1 MKKILPFILLTAL
14 IVCLA
19 AACSAGNESRELSTT
34 AVTDAAGQTRYYEP
48 VTNENGETVTDENG
62 GAVFAEIETDTDGTA
77 VTNRSGE
84 YVTADKTTVFQP
96 QNTADSSAG
105 NTENSGAG
113 SGADNE
119 IPFEPGGEDTTA
131 TTAERAT
138 TTTAPQTTDPGVT
151 TTQSATDSEGWINK
165 WY

>member
-1 MKKILPFILLTAL
+1 MKKILPCILLTVL

-19 AACSAGNESRELSTT
+19 AACSAGNESSELSTT

-48 VTNENGETVTDENG
+48 VTDENGETVTDENG
-62 GAVFAEIETDTDGTA
+62 SAVFAEIETDTGGTA

-96 QNTADSSAG
+96 QNTADNSAG
-105 NTENSGAG
+105 NTEISGAG

-138 TTTAPQTTDPGVT
+138 TTTAPQTTDPDVT

>member
-1 MKKILPFILLTAL
+1 MKKILPFILLTVL

-19 AACSAGNESRELSTT
+19 AACSAGNESSELSTT

-48 VTNENGETVTDENG
+48 VTDENGETVTDENG
-62 GAVFAEIETDTDGTA
+62 GAVFAEIEINTDGTA

-96 QNTADSSAG
+96 QNTADNSAG
-105 NTENSGAG
+105 NTENSGAD

-138 TTTAPQTTDPGVT
+138 TTTAPQTTDPDVT

>member
-1 MKKILPFILLTAL
+1 MKKILLCILLTVL

-19 AACSAGNESRELSTT
+19 AACSAGNENGEISTT

-48 VTNENGETVTDENG
+48 VTDENGETVTDENG
-62 GAVFAEIETDTDGTA
+62 DAVFAEIETDADGTA

-96 QNTADSSAG
+96 QNTADNYSG

-119 IPFEPGGEDTTA
+119 IPFKPSGEDTTA